1 MLSSRVQRGCG
12 FTFEVQQFGEKDL
25 GRGPELE
32 ALSRGVVVCREAS
45 LEDNVVDGVEVC
57 LSGQEPAQSADG
69 VLHGALLPRTVRVA
83 KEGPDAEL
91 IGKGKV
97 LGELGAVV
105 EGNGPPQTPIER
117 LEPGLELLDGG
128 LRGLAGLAGS
138 QDEARFALLRHEG
151 GLAGGGE
158 EHEVGFPVSEGAP
171 TVDGGGP
178 QGDGNTAFDEIVGR
192 ALAAPLRAALVL
204 GSGQIVAPGAIVG
217 AADLGVDE
225 AVDAL
230 MADGGSSLLLLE
242 PAGDLLGR
250 PAARQAVEHEGAQ
263 RGIAFQARALPA
275 AAACLLLG
283 VGRLVADLAAAVAL
297 QLARQARWRAIQS
310 CRDLA
315 DRLAGLVKLGNRAP
329 LFEREVTIVFA
340 HCNTLSWC
348 CTSFVN
354 SGGPFAMPDQGS
366 LAMLG
371 MTVVVCRLPCVGFRR
386 CGRGAA
392 PDRDRRKDRQH
403 PRRRPKAAADPS
415 DRASPALR
423 CSPDAL

>member
-1 MLSSRVQRGCG
+1 MPSSSVRARCWANSVPLSKVMVRRRRRSSGWNQVWSCSTAGCEGLPGWGGPRVR
-12 FTFEVQQFGEKDL
+12 
-25 GRGPELE
+25 
-32 ALSRGVVVCREAS
+32 
-45 LEDNVVDGVEVC
+45 
-57 LSGQEPAQSADG
+57 
-69 VLHGALLPRTVRVA
+69 
-83 KEGPDAEL
+83 
-91 IGKGKV
+91 
-97 LGELGAVV
+97 
-105 EGNGPPQTPIER
+105 
-117 LEPGLELLDGG
+117 
-128 LRGLAGLAGS
+128 
-138 QDEARFALLRHEG
+138 
-151 GLAGGGE
+151 GGGE

-192 ALAAPLRAALVL
+192 ALVASLRAALVL
-204 GSGQIVAPGAIVG
+204 GSGQVVAPGAIVG
-217 AADLGVDE
+217 APDLGVDE

-340 HCNTLSWC
+340 HRNTLSWC

-354 SGGPFAMPDQGS
+354 SGGPF
-366 LAMLG
+366 L
-371 MTVVVCRLPCVGFRR
+371 
-386 CGRGAA
+386 
-392 PDRDRRKDRQH
+392 
-403 PRRRPKAAADPS
+403 RPERS
-415 DRASPALR
+415 FALR
-423 CSPDAL
+423 LRMTIILSRACILSRA